1 MPDLLIEIGCEEL
14 PAAACLE
21 AERQLPELLTRSLS
35 EAGLES
41 RDARIHVGPRRLV
54 AIASVPPQRDAVASQ
69 QRGPRADA
77 PEAARAGFARKHG
90 LAVDELEQREGFV
103 WAVSSGRAAPAA
115 ELVPDAVHRIVA
127 GLQFAKTMRW
137 PGGRF
142 SRPIRWLVVKLDDQ
156 VVEMELAGVASGG
169 GVARPPLAGRGPGRL
184 GGELPG
190 RSARRAR
197 AGRRGRAPRAD
208 RRGAERG
215 R

>member
-21 AERQLPELLTRSLS
+21 AERQLTELLTRSLF

-77 PEAARAGFARKHG
+77 PEAARSGFARKHG

-115 ELVPDAVHRIVA
+115 ELVAGRRAPHRGRPAVRKDDA
-127 GLQFAKTMRW
+127 
-137 PGGRF
+137 
-142 SRPIRWLVVKLDDQ
+142 
-156 VVEMELAGVASGG
+156 
-169 GVARPPLAGRGPGRL
+169 LAGRAVLAADPMA
-184 GGELPG
+184 GGEARRPGGGDAAG
-190 RSARRAR
+190 RSRAAARCRAATAR
-197 AGRRGRAPRAD
+197 W
-208 RRGAERG
+208 ERSG
-215 R
+215 